1 MREFFTELSG
11 GTPFVIYG
19 PLHMFIS
26 FVTIAT
32 ALLLFMYRDK
42 LRNFK
47 YKENV
52 RYVLAAVLFM
62 NMTVYYVSQIILGE
76 YNWKIDLPLHFCF
89 ITGYTFM
96 YILVTGNRKL
106 YKVIYF
112 FTFAGPV
119 PAMIWPDLAYSYDR
133 YIFWQ
138 FVISHHFMLL
148 SSVYVLTV
156 LDYKISK
163 KDITVA
169 LIVGNI
175 LVGIITIFNNTFDTN
190 YIMIGELPAQI
201 YRMYPFVRLMP
212 PIFWLETVA
221 IFAIVIAY
229 IPAHLINKLDNEK
242 QHECVLKDN
251 ELKYVG

>member
-1 MREFFTELSG
+1 MKDFFTETS
-11 GTPFVIYG
+11 GTPFMIFG
-19 PLHMFIS
+19 SLHILIS
-26 FVTIAT
+26 FFTVAA

-42 LRNFK
+42 LRKFK

-52 RYVLAAVLFM
+52 RYILAAILFM
-62 NMTVYYVSQIILGE
+62 NMTVYYVSQILVGE

-106 YKVIYF
+106 YKIIYF

-119 PAMIWPDLAYSYDR
+119 PAMIWPDLAYTYDR
-133 YIFWQ
+133 YVFWQ

-156 LDYKISK
+156 LEYKISK
-163 KDITVA
+163 KDISTA
-169 LIVGNI
+169 FIVGNI
-175 LVGIITIFNNTFDTN
+175 LVGIITVFNNVFGTN

-201 YRMYPFVRLMP
+201 YRIYPFAKYMP
-212 PIFWLETVA
+212 PIFWLESVA
-221 IFAIVIAY
+221 MLAIAIAY
-229 IPAHLINKLDNEK
+229 IPAHFINKLDKEK
-242 QHECVLKDN
+242 EDACLIEEK